1 MPNKIERL
9 SSVTS
14 SLSIT
19 ASATTTPV
27 IPFGAAAG
35 GTVYVDSVSGA
46 GSISWVVMHDP
57 EGTNYTTSESTSISA
72 SNAYAIP
79 DALYA
84 APFLKAVCNSGTA
97 VITVS
102 LKG

>member
-1 MPNKIERL
+1 M
-9 SSVTS
+9 
-14 SLSIT
+14 
-19 ASATTTPV
+19 
-27 IPFGAAAG
+27 F
-35 GTVYVDSVSGA
+35 VDSVSGA
-46 GSISWVVMHDP
+46 GSISWIVMHDP
-57 EGTNYTTSESTSISA
+57 EGTNYTTSESKVSLS

-84 APFLKAVCNSGTA
+84 VLFLKAVCNSGTA